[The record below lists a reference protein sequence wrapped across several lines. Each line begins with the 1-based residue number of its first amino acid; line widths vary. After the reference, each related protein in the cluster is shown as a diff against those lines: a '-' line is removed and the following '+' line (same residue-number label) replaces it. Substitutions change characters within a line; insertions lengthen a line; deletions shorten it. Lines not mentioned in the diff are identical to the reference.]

1 MKTGHAL
8 PLEKS
13 STLEQSSR
21 SFLRKETQLTLSVSQ
36 EVSIRAPKDVSRL
49 NVTYYFNGPSIPITV
64 AMRDN
69 PLPPSLSLRLSF
81 FFSYREERKG
91 KGGIRR
97 YITWRVTR
105 RYGRAR
111 AEKVRVD
118 TCGQSTCIKLTPRRT
133 STCSRVRECS
143 KARHGH

>member
-1 MKTGHAL
+1 MLFHWRNHR
-8 PLEKS
+8 PS
-13 STLEQSSR
+13 SNPPVPFWGKRRSSP
-21 SFLRKETQLTLSVSQ
+21 SLFRKKRVS
-36 EVSIRAPKDVSRL
+36 RAPKDVSRL